1 MMVPDREIIIKVKLA
16 SVGFSEI
23 DILSKK
29 FNILYRLC
37 EEQLSAQRHYDFG
50 LRNILSVLRSAGNI
64 KRGEPG
70 KSEEMLLCRTLRDM
84 NLSKLVSDDKPL
96 FEYLLKDIF
105 PNQKDIPSNTHPAVE
120 KKLAEL
126 FTKYNLIEKKTF
138 RIKIIELL
146 EISEVRH
153 GFMLVG
159 PGGSGKTTIASL
171 LTEALTEVRTQH
183 KIVRMNPKAITAM
196 EMFGMM
202 NEMSGEWTEGVFS
215 ALWAKYNSRQLK
227 FNTWITCD
235 GPVDTLWIE
244 NLNTVLDD
252 NRILT
257 LANNDRIAMT
267 ENVKL
272 VFEVANLDNASPATV
287 SRCGI
292 IYVSD
297 TDLFWQ
303 PLIESW
309 ILKRQAARVQ
319 ANPDEK
325 AIV

>member
-1 MMVPDREIIIKVKLA
+1 MNPGYQGRQELPENLKVLFRGVAMMVPDRDIIIKVKLA

-23 DILSKK
+23 DILAKK

-37 EEQLSAQRHYDFG
+37 EEQLSKQKHYDFG

-64 KRGEPG
+64 KRNEMNKP
-70 KSEEMLLCRTLRDM
+70 EEMLLCRTLRDM
-84 NLSKLVSDDKPL
+84 NLSKLVADDKPL

-105 PNQKDIPSNTHPAVE
+105 PLQKDIPNMAYPEIE
-120 KKLAEL
+120 KKLSEL
-126 FTKYNLIEKKTF
+126 AKKYCLIDKRTWK
-138 RIKIIELL
+138 IKIIQLYEQ
-146 EISEVRH
+146 SMVRH

-159 PGGSGKTTIASL
+159 PAGSGKSTIMGQ
-171 LTEALTEVRTQH
+171 LTEALTEVKIQH

-196 EMFGMM
+196 EMYGVM
-202 NEMSGEWTEGVFS
+202 NDLSGEWTEGVFS
-215 ALWAKYNSRQLK
+215 ALWAKYNSRSLK

-235 GPVDTLWIE
+235 GPVDAIWIE

-272 VFEVANLDNASPATV
+272 VFEV
-287 SRCGI
+287 
-292 IYVSD
+292 
-297 TDLFWQ
+297 
-303 PLIESW
+303 
-309 ILKRQAARVQ
+309 
-319 ANPDEK
+319 
-325 AIV
+325 